1 MEDGRRRSPKRRKG
15 ADMSGQSFAA
25 GSTCGSE
32 FSGSTGVPEVEFGGE
47 TRVEL
52 VHFDGY
58 PAFTVEDLLAASTVV
73 LGRGVYGAMHWATL
87 DDGNQLAVR
96 RLTPAN
102 IAREFEA
109 GVNILGRVR
118 HPNLLSLR
126 AYYRCPEGEKKFLV
140 FDYMPRGSLSAL
152 LHGQLRFVTW
162 IDGLDKR
169 ATGPCYPIDW
179 LTRLNI
185 AIGIT
190 RGLHHLHT
198 YENIVHGNLNSRN
211 VLLDNHNNAKI
222 ADYGLSKLLSTA
234 TNSKWMETAWAS
246 EYRAPELAK
255 IKEPSVKT
263 DVYSLGVIMLELLTG
278 KFPRK
283 SRKCQSFPGRV
294 IRLIKKQLVGKVF
307 DRDLM
312 CDAARMMGTE
322 LLDTLTLALRC
333 VDPSSDTRPETF
345 EVLLKLVEIK
355 LAFSGA
361 TVDAAIPKGGNKPTY
376 GDDSRS
382 VLVRHQWSPKHRKTV
397 DLSQKSSTTG
407 AASRD
412 EEPKPTGGTKVES
425 GRETN
430 IKFAHFGGHLEF
442 SLEDL
447 LSASMV
453 ILEKDICGT
462 LYLAILEDGNQMVI
476 RRLNKVDVI
485 EEFKAEVDMLAKA
498 RHPNL
503 LALKAYYYY
512 PEGESK
518 FLVFDY
524 MLMGSLSDHLH
535 VQSPCKCIDWQTG
548 LNILIGITR
557 GLHYL
562 HTQKMVHGNLTS
574 INVLLD
580 DHGHA
585 KIVNYGISLLMTPI
599 TDCKMI
605 DTTGCLAPEFFELK
619 KFDTKTDLYGLGVVM
634 LELLTGKSPRMTI
647 NSLELPAW
655 VTEEVQVSK
664 EVFDPGLMEDSFLMA
679 TNSKD
684 LHETLDLAL
693 RCVDPLPDARPD
705 VQQVLQHLEDIKQ
718 RFIDGDAHADGT
730 RKAAAPTTDM
740 LEGSRA
746 CSAKEFTWLIS
757 KDALKEGDPI
767 SRPIPSEDINEGC
780 SDNQDSHVSLST
792 AHPEGS
798 NGASVTTS
806 NMDVEARV
814 EAKAGENTST
824 KGMDATSCEESI
836 IWEEI
841 PIEAHVEVPTSPPLI
856 SSEPDSGYQRY
867 FQALYKLAYSSPP
880 LPSYILEVQLN
891 RMLMGLHSLG
901 YPLVTWLKA
910 ATLVL
915 ELAKKRE
922 YIEHHIDEY
931 FKAHVET
938 QLAECTSS
946 MAPLNEE
953 VSTTRLN
960 ISTLE
965 QKQKDLNESIAKL
978 EEQLAVLKTQQEDI
992 VDLLIASR
1000 DQLAAAEAKLQSLHV
1015 AVGRLKQE
1023 SSVISDLRHELLRE
1037 LPSLDEAFDFSFR
1050 ELLTKKF

>member
-1 MEDGRRRSPKRRKG
+1 MQGSPQAWWTYTSRTPEKGTSPTCPSASSIGSDLRAVVLEAEPRHHLDGFHGLNPSKTSLSLSSISSFPVRTTPRLPVGDGGHGCRGLNLRRWHLAENWRRDGGWTAAESQAQG

-32 FSGSTGVPEVEFGGE
+32 FSGSTGGPEVEFGGE

-96 RLTPAN
+96 RLTHAN
-102 IAREFEA
+102 ISREFEA

-126 AYYRCPEGEKKFLV
+126 AYYRCSEGQKKFLV

-152 LHGQLRFVTW
+152 LHGQLRYVTW

-169 ATGPCYPIDW
+169 GPCYPIDW

-222 ADYGLSKLLSTA
+222 SDYGLSKLLSTA
-234 TNSKWMETAWAS
+234 ANSKWVETAWAS
-246 EYRAPELAK
+246 EYQAPELPK
-255 IKEPSVKT
+255 IKEPSIKT

-283 SRKCQSFPGRV
+283 SRKGRSFPG
-294 IRLIKKQLVGKVF
+294 IIKKQLIGNVF

-322 LLDTLTLALRC
+322 LLDTLALALRC
-333 VDPSSDTRPETF
+333 VDLSSDARPETF

-355 LAFSGA
+355 LTFLGA
-361 TVDAAIPKGGNKPTY
+361 TVDAAIPKGGNTPTY

-382 VLVRHQWSPKHRKTV
+382 VLVRHQWSSKHRKTV

-412 EEPKPTGGTKVES
+412 EESKPTGGTKVES
-425 GRETN
+425 GRETS
-430 IKFAHFGGHLEF
+430 IKFAHFGGHLVF

-462 LYLAILEDGNQMVI
+462 VYLAILEDGNQMVI
-476 RRLNKVDVI
+476 RRLNRVNVI
-485 EEFKAEVDMLAKA
+485 EEFKAEVNMLAKT

-503 LALKAYYYY
+503 LALKAYYYC

-524 MLMGSLSDHLH
+524 MQMGSLSDHLH
-535 VQSPCKCIDWQTG
+535 VQSPYKCIDWRTG

-580 DHGHA
+580 DQGNA
-585 KIVNYGISLLMTPI
+585 KIANYSMSLLMTPI
-599 TDCKMI
+599 TVCKML
-605 DTTGCLAPEFFELK
+605 DTTACRAPELFELK
-619 KFDTKTDLYGLGVVM
+619 KFDTSTDLYGLGVVM
-634 LELLTGKSPRMTI
+634 LELLTGKSPRITI
-647 NSLELPAW
+647 NSLDLPAW
-655 VTEEVQVSK
+655 VAEEVQGSK
-664 EVFDPGLMEDSFLMA
+664 EVFDPGLMEDSFLMG
-679 TNSKD
+679 TKSKE

-705 VQQVLQHLEDIKQ
+705 VQQVLQHLEEIKH
-718 RFIDGDAHADGT
+718 RFIEKDKPIDGDAHADGT
-730 RKAAAPTTDM
+730 RKAAAPTT
-740 LEGSRA
+740 GSTRL
-746 CSAKEFTWLIS
+746 SGKEM
-757 KDALKEGDPI
+757 AGAAE
-767 SRPIPSEDINEGC
+767 SRLRGAADGEADLLMGGETGQGLGSSPGRQEEEAQASSGAW
-780 SDNQDSHVSLST
+780 SFSSSSTSSLS
-792 AHPEGS
+792 S
-798 NGASVTTS
+798 
-806 NMDVEARV
+806 DVESDDGDSGYPLTQS
-814 EAKAGENTST
+814 EY
-824 KGMDATSCEESI
+824 
-836 IWEEI
+836 EEI
-841 PIEAHVEVPTSPPLI
+841 P
-856 SSEPDSGYQRY
+856 
-867 FQALYKLAYSSPP
+867 
-880 LPSYILEVQLN
+880 
-891 RMLMGLHSLG
+891 
-901 YPLVTWLKA
+901 
-910 ATLVL
+910 
-915 ELAKKRE
+915 
-922 YIEHHIDEY
+922 
-931 FKAHVET
+931 
-938 QLAECTSS
+938 
-946 MAPLNEE
+946 
-953 VSTTRLN
+953 
-960 ISTLE
+960 
-965 QKQKDLNESIAKL
+965 
-978 EEQLAVLKTQQEDI
+978 
-992 VDLLIASR
+992 
-1000 DQLAAAEAKLQSLHV
+1000 
-1015 AVGRLKQE
+1015 
-1023 SSVISDLRHELLRE
+1023 
-1037 LPSLDEAFDFSFR
+1037 SFR
-1050 ELLTKKF
+1050 WIATPLRWWKTKQDEMTP